1 MPKLKKVDTFQE
13 GQKNKL
19 KKVDAFQEGQKNQET
34 GSNVIPDPR
43 VDPYVVFYHTTWQP
57 GVPEHV
63 YKFKTTL

>member
-13 GQKNKL
+13 GQK
-19 KKVDAFQEGQKNQET
+19 KKEIG
-34 GSNVIPDPR
+34 GNVIPDPS
-43 VDPYVVFYHTTWQP
+43 VDEYVVFYYTSWQP